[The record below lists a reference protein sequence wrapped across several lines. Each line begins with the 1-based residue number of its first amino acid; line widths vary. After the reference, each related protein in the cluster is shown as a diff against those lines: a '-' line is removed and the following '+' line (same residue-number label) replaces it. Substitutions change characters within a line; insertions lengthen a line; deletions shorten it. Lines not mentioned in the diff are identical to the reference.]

1 MFRVRSRRSAFTLIE
16 LLVVIAIIA
25 VLIGLLLPAVQKVRE
40 AAARASCQN
49 NLKQVVLASHSFE
62 SANGYFPAGND
73 RAMVGPVMYLLPYL
87 ENAVIKDNFT
97 FQSNLLKPLSTPTPL
112 GYYTPSLGNRAP
124 AGTSVVPAPP
134 AGKQFWPLY
143 QDVKGLVCPSAVGKG
158 EQTTALLYTGQNYQE
173 GDNASD
179 HAGFWQV
186 TPNTSGTGFGYAGS
200 QPSAANLGR
209 MNYVAMAGY
218 PVFNPTTQTGRP
230 LTNQW
235 RGVYYYESQTRMS
248 DIADGTS
255 NTIAFTEYMG
265 YWKTGDAFEGYG
277 SAALA
282 AGAMFTYWAF
292 DYGQDATADPDGT
305 MVCPCP
311 QGVWFRFSS
320 KHSNVFNAAF
330 ADGSVQVLKKDLPY
344 SLWVS
349 LGGMAD
355 GTTVNLN
362 SN

>member
-1 MFRVRSRRSAFTLIE
+1 MFRSWSRRSAFTLIE

-87 ENAVIKDNFT
+87 ENAVIKDNFNL
-97 FQSNLLKPLSTPTPL
+97 QSTMLKPLSTPAPL
-112 GYYTPSLGNRAP
+112 FYYTPSVGNRAP
-124 AGTSVVPAPP
+124 AGTSDVPPPP

-143 QDVKGLVCPSAVGKG
+143 QDVKALVCPSAFGKG
-158 EQTTALLYTGQNYQE
+158 EQTTALLSTGQNYQE
-173 GDNASD
+173 GDQA
-179 HAGFWQV
+179 HATFWQV
-186 TPNTSGTGFGYAGS
+186 TPSTSGTGFGYSGS
-200 QPSAANLGR
+200 QPSAANLAR

-218 PVFNPTTQTGRP
+218 PVFNPTTADGTP

-235 RGVYYYESQTRMS
+235 RGIYYYESQTRIS

-265 YWKTGDAFEGYG
+265 YWKTGDAFEGPG
-277 SAALA
+277 AASLA

-311 QGVWFRFSS
+311 NGVWFRFSS

-344 SLWVS
+344 NIWVV

-355 GTTVNLN
+355 GVSVTAN
-362 SN
+362 SY